1 MLEEFGDILSSFVDW
16 AVKERERLDKLKIQM
31 ICYWP
36 SNKKEIDEI
45 NVNDA
50 GGLMFII
57 RSHCSSWNF
66 KILTTLT
73 KRMEMTDITEK
84 LKKFKEKQGE
94 VYKEILAKDFA
105 KSDIEYCGTTAS
117 KEVRSLFVL

>member
-1 MLEEFGDILSSFVDW
+1 MLKEFGAILSSFVNW
-16 AVKERERLDKLKIQM
+16 AVKEKERLDKLKVQM

-36 SNKKEIDEI
+36 SNVKEIDEI

-50 GGLMFII
+50 GKLMFII

-66 KILTTLT
+66 KKLTTLT
-73 KRMEMTDITEK
+73 EAMEMTDITEK

-105 KSDIEYCGTTAS
+105 KSDIEYCGTTGS
-117 KEVRSLFVL
+117 REVRSLFAL